1 MKCVRRG
8 DGAHRPAASIPSR
21 SPSSGRTP
29 PGDRSRPDPRG
40 GRARL
45 SLVLPALAL
54 LLGALGLFVAAPA
67 KAQLAGGDLI
77 SNTGQSVSVQ
87 EAVFR
92 DAAQSFT
99 TGSDPEG
106 YTLTG
111 VDLVLQHTS
120 TTAPVYDVNIYTDSS
135 GRPSILIG
143 PLNSPSSLPSAV
155 NGVAR
160 YTAEG
165 DGIALSADT
174 TYWVVFDV
182 VVQGTGT
189 VARALTQ
196 STAEDSGAAKGW
208 SIGNGRLHRDHNA
221 STWLSSPHSMKMAL
235 HGIDGDSVTHH
246 QVKVSDFQV
255 DTVTRRIRV
264 KWHATNDRSS
274 LCCGYLIAWLR
285 KTNVHQSWYD
295 NEFDSDGNRNHDLFS
310 ELVQQSIPLV
320 GKWRSEKY
328 FDSGHRPAY
337 VVGYGAE
344 DSGCVADDGS
354 LRDIKGYLLPG
365 LEYEVR
371 VSVLGPPG
379 EPARL
384 VYSTTATTVGDVPYW
399 ARPYSESQQ
408 RRPKPGVSPPPP
420 ALESAR
426 VSRAALSLVFDVDL
440 DESSVPSGSAFAVTA
455 AGAARAV
462 SSVAVSGR
470 TVTLTLAEAVV
481 AGDTVT
487 VGYTLPATGKLRH
500 AEGPDS
506 NVAAFSGQAVSN
518 ATLAGAPLTASIKAA
533 PSEHRGKGK
542 FTLRIAFSDP
552 VAGTIKATAVRVEGG
567 GLVRLRRVQRRAD
580 LWELG
585 IRPSSNGPVTVTLAA
600 GSARTANGRKLGS
613 ALTHTVPGP
622 PGLSVADA
630 SAQEGAGATVDFA
643 VTLARAASG
652 AVTVRYATK
661 NGTAKAGKDYR
672 RAKGTLTFAAGETSK
687 TVSVPVLDDAHD
699 EGTGDLHA
707 APEQAEG
714 RGHRRRRGDRDHR
727 ELGPAA
733 EGLAGAVRA
742 RGGFGCHRGGDGA
755 ARDAAR
761 RGLALHAGRAPP
773 VARRLRVRPAAGTGG
788 RP

>member
-1 MKCVRRG
+1 MKCVRRKA
-8 DGAHRPAASIPSR
+8 GAHRPAASIPSR
-21 SPSSGRTP
+21 SPSSRPTP
-29 PGDRSRPDPRG
+29 TGDRSRPDPRG

-54 LLGALGLFVAAPA
+54 LLVALGLFVAAPA

-182 VVQGTGT
+182 VVPGTGT

-235 HGIDGDSVTHH
+235 HGIDGDSVTHY

-255 DTVTRRIRV
+255 DTVETQIRV
-264 KWHATNDRSS
+264 RWRATNDWSS
-274 LCCGYLIAWLR
+274 LCCGYLIEWLR
-285 KTNVHQSWYD
+285 KTNVHASWYGSEYKD
-295 NEFDSDGNRNHDLFS
+295 TINGWLAEDG
-310 ELVQQSIPLV
+310 IPVV
-320 GKWRSEKY
+320 GKWRSERY

-344 DSGCVADDGS
+344 DSGCVAGDGS
-354 LRDIKGYLLPG
+354 LRDNGYLLPG

-379 EPARL
+379 QPARL
-384 VYSTTATTVGDVPYW
+384 VYSTTVTTEGDTPYW
-399 ARPYSESQQ
+399 ARPYSEFQQ
-408 RRPKPGVSPPPP
+408 RRSKPEVSPPPP
-420 ALESAR
+420 VLESAR

-455 AGAARAV
+455 AGSARAV

-470 TVTLTLAEAVV
+470 D
-481 AGDTVT
+481 GD
-487 VGYTLPATGKLRH
+487 
-500 AEGPDS
+500 
-506 NVAAFSGQAVSN
+506 
-518 ATLAGAPLTASIKAA
+518 
-533 PSEHRGKGK
+533 
-542 FTLRIAFSDP
+542 
-552 VAGTIKATAVRVEGG
+552 
-567 GLVRLRRVQRRAD
+567 
-580 LWELG
+580 
-585 IRPSSNGPVTVTLAA
+585 
-600 GSARTANGRKLGS
+600 
-613 ALTHTVPGP
+613 
-622 PGLSVADA
+622 ADA
-630 SAQEGAGATVDFA
+630 G
-643 VTLARAASG
+643 RSG
-652 AVTVRYATK
+652 RCGRY
-661 NGTAKAGKDYR
+661 
-672 RAKGTLTFAAGETSK
+672 
-687 TVSVPVLDDAHD
+687 
-699 EGTGDLHA
+699 GDGGLHA
-707 APEQAEG
+707 ARDGQAASRGRPGLQRGGVLRTGGDQCDAG
-714 RGHRRRRGDRDHR
+714 RGAADGQHR
-727 ELGPAA
+727 L
-733 EGLAGAVRA
+733 GAVRA
-742 RGGFGCHRGGDGA
+742 PGQGEVHAAHRVLGPGGGHDQGDGGQGRGRG
-755 ARDAAR
+755 ARSPPSRAAAR
-761 RGLALHAGRAPP
+761 RPVGAGHQAFLERAGDGDAGGGLGPHRQRAQARERAHPHGAGPAGAFPWRTPARRRAP
-773 VARRLRVRPAAGTGG
+773 ARRSTSR
-788 RP
+788 